1 MSKKSFIGKSLAVIG
16 AVAAV
21 GGVCYVF
28 RDKIKE
34 SKIYNDLDMDD
45 KLNKV
50 KSFVNNHVSSDDYDD
65 DDFFFDED
73 EDTSD
78 FSSTANRG
86 YVALNTDA
94 DTTTA
99 DSDSTPSLENTT
111 KNSEPEITAEDVVE
125 EKSIVEPETKT
136 EAEPEITAEDVV
148 EEKSIIEPE
157 QEKSVPDNFGG
168 IPTISFDDMT
178 EIKTDEPEGYE
189 YQGLS
194 DVSEDPDVLEDQ
206 DKLDF

>member
-16 AVAAV
+16 AAAAI

-34 SKIYNDLDMDD
+34 SKIYNDLDMDE
-45 KLNKV
+45 KLSKV
-50 KSFVNNHVSSDDYDD
+50 KSFVNNNMSCDDYAD

-78 FSSTANRG
+78 FSSTTNRG

-94 DTTTA
+94 ETITE
-99 DSDSTPSLENTT
+99 DSNSTPSLEDAT
-111 KNSEPEITAEDVVE
+111 EPEKAV
-125 EKSIVEPETKT
+125 S
-136 EAEPEITAEDVV
+136 
-148 EEKSIIEPE
+148 
-157 QEKSVPDNFGG
+157 DNSGA

-178 EIKTDEPEGYE
+178 ELKTDEPEGYE